1 MSQLRN
7 LLTNKVVASKVG
19 NVAKFRRHLRAHGRN
34 LKSLRAELTERQE
47 IARTE
52 AEKNRA
58 KASASKRP
66 GLLRR
71 VGNFLTRAF
80 KGN

>member
-7 LLTNKVVASKVG
+7 LLTNKVIAHKSG
-19 NVAKFRRHLRAHGRN
+19 SMSRFRKHLRAHGRN
-34 LKSLRAELTERQE
+34 LKSLRAEMKEKEQIRVEQARQA
-47 IARTE
+47 ARP
-52 AEKNRA
+52 
-58 KASASKRP
+58 SASKRP

-80 KGN
+80 KGS